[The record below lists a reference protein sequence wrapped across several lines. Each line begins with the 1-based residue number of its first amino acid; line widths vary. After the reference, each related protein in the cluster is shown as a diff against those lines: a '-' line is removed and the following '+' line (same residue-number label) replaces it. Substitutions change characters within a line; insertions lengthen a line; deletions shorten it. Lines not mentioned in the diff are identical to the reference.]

1 LRHGLPKFR
10 LTHSDI
16 SAGLSFPSMRLDRLE
31 QSLGGQP
38 QRLSYPSSPTALNN
52 NTDIR
57 IKLPRL
63 CDRAIHDRYP
73 RYKRELWAINAIYG
87 AAVARSPIVE
97 RRCATHT
104 PGSAEWTH
112 RVACHGRRGRLDGRK
127 YFVHAIE
134 IDLPLGGQCQPPGR
148 AIDETHTEA
157 LLQSRDELCHGGW
170 RQTYV
175 FGLPRSATRWKM
187 AISVDELAIPEIP
200 S

>member
-1 LRHGLPKFR
+1 MRHSHARFSGVDTSCRMPW
-10 LTHSDI
+10 
-16 SAGLSFPSMRLDRLE
+16 SAGP
-31 QSLGGQP
+31 
-38 QRLSYPSSPTALNN
+38 
-52 NTDIR
+52 
-57 IKLPRL
+57 PR
-63 CDRAIHDRYP
+63 
-73 RYKRELWAINAIYG
+73 
-87 AAVARSPIVE
+87 
-97 RRCATHT
+97 
-104 PGSAEWTH
+104 
-112 RVACHGRRGRLDGRK
+112 GRK